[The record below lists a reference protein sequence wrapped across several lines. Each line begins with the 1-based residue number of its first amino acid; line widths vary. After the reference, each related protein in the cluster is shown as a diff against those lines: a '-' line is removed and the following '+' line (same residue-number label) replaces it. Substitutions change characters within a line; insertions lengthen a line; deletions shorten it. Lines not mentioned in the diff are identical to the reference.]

1 MSNLF
6 QNLLDITMTDPQ
18 LTQFRDG
25 ITQAQDAAP
34 FLIGLTT
41 EQRQTI
47 PKIAAGNLNF
57 VQDSLSAMQDN
68 SDMLPAYMNN
78 SNLATDLTLYQQLD
92 PLVQL
97 VGQLY
102 EKLRDT
108 QMMAGSEAYI
118 SALAFYRMVEA
129 AAKAGL
135 PGADTVY
142 EQLKQRFEGQ
152 GPQSGGDGGDGA
164 V

>member
-6 QNLLDITMTDPQ
+6 DNILNIT
-18 LTQFRDG
+18 LTEAQISQFREGIIQAENGVPFLVG
-25 ITQAQDAAP
+25 ITKV
-34 FLIGLTT
+34 
-41 EQRQTI
+41 QRMTI
-47 PKIAAGNLNF
+47 PKIAEGNLNF
-57 VQDSLSAMQDN
+57 VQDSLNAMQDN
-68 SDMLPAYMNN
+68 TDMLPAYMNN
-78 SNLATDLTLYQQLD
+78 DNLATDLTLYQQLD

-108 QMMAGSEAYI
+108 QMLAGSEAYI

-142 EQLKQRFEGQ
+142 EQLRQRFEGQ
-152 GPQSGGDGGDGA
+152 GPQGGADGTA
-164 V
+164 